1 MGHSSKG
8 LYLGRE
14 SALRNRLMESQSDA
28 NADDSSG
35 YSPNLNYRLAQLHF
49 FVSSLEVKRFCV
61 LVPVVAFLMAGCRPS
76 EREVDLQNQLEKA
89 EERLEK
95 TEKRLAN
102 TEERLATAE
111 QKAAT
116 VTSDLAAAKKRE
128 EIQAQ
133 KELKELKKQQSKLE
147 IGGTVFVKTKGGE
160 NFKLA
165 LIPIGVSTLEEYE
178 AACATVVDGIN
189 GAIESN
195 APTVKSNEA
204 KYSELN
210 LKYKS
215 ALTSYEP
222 IRVKDNAETTRI
234 KKIRKSE
241 CFLNPYD
248 SYVGYYSSRGG
259 AKTTAQNYVNTL
271 NASRRKTIEHF
282 DSCQSIYQELQ
293 SLIGSH
299 ANMVSDIEGRRSS
312 RIRAVIEILHRD
324 AVQTRSDADG
334 KFSLELDREKDYV
347 LTGYGER
354 EAGTSTETYNWIVPL
369 NISKGDKDIEVF
381 FSNAE
386 LAANIKGDIAIRE
399 KMLKRLSG
407 VTRQKGV
414 GDIVLRDPEL
424 WTVKKF

>member
-1 MGHSSKG
+1 M
-8 LYLGRE
+8 
-14 SALRNRLMESQSDA
+14 
-28 NADDSSG
+28 
-35 YSPNLNYRLAQLHF
+35 
-49 FVSSLEVKRFCV
+49 KRFCV
-61 LVPVVAFLMAGCRPS
+61 LIPVVAFLVAGCRPS

-178 AACATVVDGIN
+178 AACATVLDGIN

-222 IRVKDNAETTRI
+222 IRVKDNAETKRIEKICSENPKYFLTRYN
-234 KKIRKSE
+234 
-241 CFLNPYD
+241 LT
-248 SYVGYYSSRGG
+248 VGCVWSRGG
-259 AKTTAQNYVNTL
+259 TKTTAQKYVNTL
-271 NASRRKTIEHF
+271 NASRRQTIEHF
-282 DSCQSIYQELQ
+282 NSCQSIYQELR

-299 ANMVSDIEGRRSS
+299 ANMVSDIEGRWPS

-354 EAGTSTETYNWIVPL
+354 KAGTSTETYNWIVPL

-399 KMLKRLSG
+399 KMPQRLFG

-424 WTVKKF
+424 WKQP

>member
-1 MGHSSKG
+1 
-8 LYLGRE
+8 
-14 SALRNRLMESQSDA
+14 MESQSDA

-241 CFLNPYD
+241 CFLHPYD
-248 SYVGYYSSRGG
+248 SYVGYESFRGG

>member
-1 MGHSSKG
+1 
-8 LYLGRE
+8 
-14 SALRNRLMESQSDA
+14 MESQSDA

-102 TEERLATAE
+102 TEERLATVE
-111 QKAAT
+111 
-116 VTSDLAAAKKRE
+116 
-128 EIQAQ
+128 Q

-222 IRVKDNAETTRI
+222 IRVKDNAEATRI
-234 KKIRKSE
+234 EKICSDNVRY
-241 CFLNPYD
+241 FLNQYN
-248 SYVGYYSSRGG
+248 STVGYWWVAGG
-259 AKTTAQNYVNTL
+259 TETTAQKYVNSL
-271 NASRRKTIEHF
+271 NASRRQTIEHF

-299 ANMVSDIEGRRSS
+299 ANMVSDIEERWSS

-324 AVQTRSDADG
+324 AAQTRSDADG

-354 EAGTSTETYNWIVPL
+354 KAGGSTETYNWIVPL

-386 LAANIKGDIAIRE
+386 LAANIKGDIAIRG
-399 KMLKRLSG
+399 KMKRLSDVTG
-407 VTRQKGV
+407 VPRV
-414 GDIVLRDPEL
+414 GSDMLIVPKL
-424 WTVKKF
+424 WTVKMF

>member
-1 MGHSSKG
+1 M
-8 LYLGRE
+8 R
-14 SALRNRLMESQSDA
+14 RNC
-28 NADDSSG
+28 
-35 YSPNLNYRLAQLHF
+35 F
-49 FVSSLEVKRFCV
+49 
-61 LVPVVAFLMAGCRPS
+61 LVPVVAFLVAGCRPS

-133 KELKELKKQQSKLE
+133 KELKEQQSKLE

-222 IRVKDNAETTRI
+222 ILVKDNAETKRI
-234 KKIRKSE
+234 EKICRNSRALY
-241 CFLNPYD
+241 FLREYESTIQYTD
-248 SYVGYYSSRGG
+248 FLGG
-259 AKTTAQNYVNTL
+259 TKTTAQNYVNTL
-271 NASRRKTIEHF
+271 NASRRQTIEHF
-282 DSCQSIYQELQ
+282 NSCQSIYQELR

-299 ANMVSDIEGRRSS
+299 ANMVSDIEGRWSS

-354 EAGTSTETYNWIVPL
+354 KAGTSTETYNWIVPL
-369 NISKGDKDIEVF
+369 NISKGDKDIKVF

-386 LAANIKGDIAIRE
+386 LAANIQGDIAIRE
-399 KMLKRLSG
+399 KMPQKLFG
-407 VTRQKGV
+407 VTMPKGV
-414 GDIVLRDPEL
+414 GDAFDRRDPKL
-424 WTVKKF
+424 WTIKEG